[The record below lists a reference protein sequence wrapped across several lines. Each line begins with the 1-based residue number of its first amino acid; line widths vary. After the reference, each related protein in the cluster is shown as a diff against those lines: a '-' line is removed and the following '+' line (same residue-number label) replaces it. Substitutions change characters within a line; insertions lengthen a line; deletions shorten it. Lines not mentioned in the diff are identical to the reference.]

1 VRIQLAH
8 FRSRAALLAVTSA
21 VAIMGNTASV
31 AAYHDLYRRVSA
43 GGSTIAGNGAFS
55 VDFAGASTD
64 GKRVFFT
71 SAEQL
76 TTNDDDSQSDVFMR
90 FSGVTTLQSVG
101 EINGNGPFGAT
112 FAGAS
117 ADGSRVFFQTSEQLL
132 STDTD
137 SVIDVYQRSASVTTR
152 VSTGATTGNGNAPA
166 VFRGMSSD
174 GTRVFFTTDEQLVS
188 ADTDHSQDIYERSG
202 GTTTLTSAGQINGNG
217 ALDPAFVGASADGV
231 RVWFSTAEKLVPTD
245 TDSQSDVYQRSGGQ
259 TFLISRGAINGSGNF
274 AALFRGASSDGSRV
288 FFSTSEQ
295 LVSADTDSQQ
305 DIYEFSPG
313 GVITLISAAAMNG
326 NGPQAAAFVHA
337 STDGTRVL
345 FETTGKL
352 VSADTD
358 SSIDIYQRSAGVTSL
373 ISIGAING
381 NGAMN
386 AGFRGA
392 SADGMQVFF
401 VTTEKLVTA
410 DTDAQLDVYQRF
422 LNLNVTH
429 RISEGPINDNGAFT
443 AQFLGASADGSRVF
457 FATSE
462 QLVDSDDDAFT
473 DIYEHTFGAGTGTY
487 VVSIGDGAFAATFRR
502 CSADGLAVFFTTAEK
517 VLPTDKDAV
526 TDIYGAYDVDV

>member
-1 VRIQLAH
+1 LV
-8 FRSRAALLAVTSA
+8 AVTSA
-21 VAIMGNTASV
+21 VAIMGNSASV

-43 GGSTIAGNGAFS
+43 GGSTIAGNGAFP
-55 VDFAGASTD
+55 VNIAGASTD

-90 FSGVTTLQSVG
+90 LSGVTTLQSVG

-117 ADGSRVFFQTSEQLL
+117 ADGSRVFFQTSEKLL

-231 RVWFSTAEKLVPTD
+231 RVWFSTTEKLVPTD

-274 AALFRGASSDGSRV
+274 AATFRGASSDGSRV
-288 FFSTSEQ
+288 FYSTSEQ

-313 GVITLISAAAMNG
+313 GVITRISAGAING
-326 NGPQAAAFVHA
+326 NGPQAAAFTHA

-345 FETTGKL
+345 FETAEKL

-358 SSIDIYQRSAGVTSL
+358 SSIDVYQRSAGVTSR
-373 ISIGAING
+373 ISVGAING

-392 SADGMQVFF
+392 SADESLVFF
-401 VTTEKLVTA
+401 VTTEKLVAA
-410 DTDAQLDVYQRF
+410 DTDAQLDVYERF
-422 LNLNVTH
+422 VGVTKLV
-429 RISEGPINDNGAFT
+429 SVGKINGNGAFT
-443 AQFLGASADGSRVF
+443 AQFLGTDAYGQHVF
-457 FATSE
+457 FATTE
-462 QLVDSDDDAFT
+462 QLVSGDDDAFT
-473 DIYEHTFGAGTGTY
+473 DIYEREGGMYTF
-487 VVSIGDGAFAATFRR
+487 VVSIGDGNFAATFRK
-502 CSADGLAVFFTTAEK
+502 CSADGRAVFFTTAEK
-517 VLPTDKDAV
+517 VLPSDKDAV
-526 TDIYGAYDVDV
+526 TDIYGAYDADI